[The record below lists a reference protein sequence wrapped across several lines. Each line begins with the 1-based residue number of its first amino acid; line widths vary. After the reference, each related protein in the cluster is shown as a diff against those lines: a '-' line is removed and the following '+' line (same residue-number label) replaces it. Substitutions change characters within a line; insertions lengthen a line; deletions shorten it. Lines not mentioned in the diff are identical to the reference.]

1 MGRMNVLVY
10 SGTGTTVESVRH
22 CLYSLRRLL
31 SPNYAVIPTTADT
44 LLKEPWETSCALLII
59 PGGADLGYCRVLNG
73 EGNRKIAQFVRK
85 GGAFIGFCA
94 GGYYGCKMVE
104 FEVGN
109 GKMEVV
115 GSRELQFFPGACRG
129 AAFAGFQYASE
140 KGARAPKIKV
150 EKEALGNNELEGFNS
165 YYNGGGL
172 FVDADKYA
180 DRGVEVLARFEETEK
195 LSVEGG
201 DAAVVYCKIGNGG
214 AILTGPHP
222 EFAAVNLDKSARD
235 YAYRERIELIEH
247 TDNQRE
253 AFLRACL
260 VKLGLNI
267 SEEIGAIPSLS
278 LLHLSSTSPADVGLL
293 ADRLRDISVTDGDKQ
308 KIIGENDTF
317 ILERNSAPF
326 SMGSLADALAG
337 EQDSPHKIIDYNKVV
352 KHVQIHDS
360 GLPPTKDTPYFDHAA
375 YFEHLKRY
383 RSRSRSSPENFGS
396 FLLYGEVVTSTNTML
411 DKNFELLQRLPSG
424 LTAVATLQVAA
435 RGRGSNVWVSPMGA
449 LVFSTC
455 IRHPRELSVQ
465 APVVFVQYLVA
476 LAIVEAIK
484 SYDIGFEDMPVRL
497 KWPNDIYAEN
507 PKNEKEFLKIA
518 GILVNSSYA
527 NNQFLLV
534 VGCGIN
540 TTNNA
545 PTTSLNHILDKLN
558 RTRKSKNLSR
568 LPSFEQERLLA
579 KILVVFE
586 EMYYQFCRS
595 GFAPFEELYYRHW
608 LHSGQIVRLEMEGGR
623 KARIRGITP
632 DYGLLTADELDES
645 DRLTGRSFTLQSDNN
660 SFDFFKGLLRRKT

>member
-31 SPNYAVIPTTADT
+31 SPHYAVIPAAADT

-73 EGNRKIAQFVRK
+73 EGNRRIAQFVRK

-150 EKEALGNNELEGFNS
+150 EKEALGDSELEGFNS

-180 DRGVEVLARFEETEK
+180 DGGVEVLARFEEKEK

-222 EFAAVNLDKSARD
+222 EFAAVNLDRSAGD
-235 YAYRERIELIEH
+235 SEYRERIELIEQ
-247 TDNQRE
+247 TDTQRE

-260 VKLGLNI
+260 IKLGL
-267 SEEIGAIPSLS
+267 SASDEAGAIPTLS
-278 LLHLSSTSPADVGLL
+278 LLHLSSTNPADVGHL
-293 ADRLRDISVTDGDKQ
+293 ADRLKEISVVGGEKQ
-308 KIIGENDTF
+308 KIVGENDTF
-317 ILERNSAPF
+317 ILKRNPEAF
-326 SMGSLADALAG
+326 SV
-337 EQDSPHKIIDYNKVV
+337 E
-352 KHVQIHDS
+352 KHVRIHDS
-360 GLPPTKDTPYFDHAA
+360 GHPSVKETPYFDHTA
-375 YFEHLKRY
+375 YFKHLERY
-383 RSRSRSSPENFGS
+383 RSQSRSSPEIFGS

-424 LTAVATLQVAA
+424 LTAVATLQVAG
-435 RGRGSNVWVSPMGA
+435 RGRGSNIWVSPMGA

-484 SYDIGFEDMPVRL
+484 TYDIGFGDMPIRL
-497 KWPNDIYAEN
+497 KWPNDIYASN
-507 PKNEKEFLKIA
+507 PKNENEFLKIA

-558 RTRKSKNLSR
+558 RTRKSKGLSR
-568 LPSFEQERLLA
+568 LPAFEQERLLA

-595 GFAPFEELYYRHW
+595 GFAPFEDLYYKHW
-608 LHSGQIVRLEMEGGR
+608 LHSGQVVRLEMEGGR
-623 KARIRGITP
+623 KARIRGITT

-645 DRLTGRSFTLQSDNN
+645 GRVTGRSFTLQSDNN
-660 SFDFFKGLLRRKT
+660 SFDFFRGLLRRKT